1 MLIYII
7 GAHQIYIIDKDKDMI
22 LNKCINCDYFVTCQR
37 NDKDSNKSN
46 CIYFKNTYLQKEI
59 HKINKERHK

>member
-1 MLIYII
+1 
-7 GAHQIYIIDKDKDMI
+7 MI

-37 NDKDSNKSN
+37 NDKDPNKSN
-46 CIYFKNTYLQKEI
+46 CIYFRNTYLQKEI